1 MSVSGIQ
8 SSHAALSAKYIPS
21 ARGAEAKF
29 KLNAANALSQDTVEL
44 SAAALKKI
52 TTAKSLASLAQ
63 PGAADAQGGA
73 PSDVYSRADV
83 TTLLDQWGAAE
94 PGSEYDF
101 NQDGVID
108 AQDLASLLA
117 KLGQSKPERS
127 ADAEEAD
134 PVYTRGDIQ
143 GLYDAWNNGSD
154 PSRGVNERYDFDG
167 DGRVDATDLAELL
180 ARLST
185 G

>member
-8 SSHAALSAKYIPS
+8 STNAALSAKYIPS
-21 ARGAEAKF
+21 ARHTAEKF
-29 KLNAANALSQDTVEL
+29 KLNATSALAQDTVEL

-52 TTAKSLASLAQ
+52 STAKSLQSLAQ
-63 PGAADAQGGA
+63 AGAADAQAGVAG
-73 PSDVYSRADV
+73 DVYTRGDV
-83 TTLLDQWGAAE
+83 TNLLDRWGAAE

-127 ADAEEAD
+127 ADAQESEA
-134 PVYTRGDIQ
+134 VYTRGDIQ
-143 GLYDAWNNGSD
+143 GLYDAWNDGSD

-167 DGRVDATDLAELL
+167 DGRVDASDLAQLL
-180 ARLST
+180 ARLSA